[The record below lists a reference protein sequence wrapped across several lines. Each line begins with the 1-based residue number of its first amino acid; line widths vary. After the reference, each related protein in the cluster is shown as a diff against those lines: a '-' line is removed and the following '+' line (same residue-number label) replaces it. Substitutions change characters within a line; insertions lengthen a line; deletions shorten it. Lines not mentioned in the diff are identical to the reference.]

1 MKINSWVPMFVVTGF
16 LVVGTIL
23 VMFLPETLERSK
35 SAEDL
40 MDVEVNE
47 TSSENGR
54 ISKVQSSIKKTIAQG
69 FRGLQDALSIF
80 NSPLILG
87 LSFTFLLQ
95 LVHPLSFEL
104 AFQLASER
112 FNWALSDVCYLP
124 SPTTQ

>member
-1 MKINSWVPMFVVTGF
+1 MFVVTGF

-40 MDVEVNE
+40 IDVEVNE

-54 ISKVQSSIKKTIAQG
+54 ISKVQSSIKKTLAQG
-69 FRGLQDALSIF
+69 FCGLQDALSIF